1 MHEPSAR
8 PPLAVRLLQPIG
20 VVVFAILIGATLL
33 GAIARYFSLPDV
45 EWSFE
50 VAGIAFIWVI
60 FIGTIIAEISRQN
73 VGFEWLVLR
82 AGARVRW
89 ALSLF
94 ASLVLLVTAGT
105 LAWSSVLL
113 VGRTLPVLTP
123 VLRTSSAIG
132 PIALAF
138 CAVALVIVALARIVE
153 ILRGGPRRPGP
164 P

>member
-8 PPLAVRLLQPIG
+8 PPLAVRLLQPFG
-20 VVVFAILIGATLL
+20 VAAFAILIGSTLL
-33 GAIARYFSLPDV
+33 GAIARYFSLSNV

-60 FIGTIIAEISRQN
+60 FLGTIIAEINRHN

-94 ASLVLLVTAGT
+94 ANLVLLATTGI

-113 VGRTLPVLTP
+113 VMRTLPIPTP
-123 VLRTSSAIG
+123 VLRTSSAIS
-132 PIALAF
+132 PIALAL
-138 CAVALVIVALARIVE
+138 CAFALVLVALMRIVQSFRQ
-153 ILRGGPRRPGP
+153 IPRRDDAL
-164 P
+164 